1 MKKISHIF
9 LVFSLLALLVG
20 CEQKTSVGERWSEEK
35 AWHWFEQNGWLVGAN
50 YNPYNTINQLEFWQ
64 PETFD
69 PERIDLELGWAANIG
84 FNSMRVYLHD
94 IAWETDPEGFLDRI
108 DTYLE
113 IAHSHD
119 ISTMLVLFDA
129 VWNPV
134 ANPGKQPDPIPHT
147 HNSGWIQ
154 SPTAQRLQDTTQY
167 PLLEEYVKAV
177 ISRFANDPR
186 VVAWDL
192 YNEPDNTNN
201 DRFTNTEAPNKT
213 DHTYNLMVKTF
224 QWAREVNPSQPLTV
238 GVWRDDW
245 EEDKVHENRFNVF
258 QLENSDI
265 ISFHDYGNIENF
277 IRKVESLKRFNRPIL
292 CTEYMARENQST
304 FQEKLPYMKQESIGA
319 YNWGLVA
326 GKSQTIY
333 PWRSWFETFT
343 DEPDLWFHDVFHP
356 DGTPYDQEDV
366 ELIRELTKN
375 E

>member
-1 MKKISHIF
+1 LI
-9 LVFSLLALLVG
+9 G

-35 AWHWFEQNGWLVGAN
+35 AWQWYEQNGWLVGAN
-50 YNPYNTINQLEFWQ
+50 YNPYNAINQLEMWQ
-64 PETFD
+64 AETFD
-69 PERIDLELGWAANIG
+69 PERIDLELGWAADIG

-94 IAWETDPEGFLDRI
+94 IAWEIDPEGFLDRV
-108 DTYLE
+108 DTYLG

-134 ANPGKQPDPIPHT
+134 AKPGKQPDPIPHT

-154 SPTAQRLQDTTQY
+154 SPSAQRLQDTTQY

-177 ISRFANDPR
+177 ITRFANDSR

-201 DRFTNTEAPNKT
+201 ERFTNTEAPNKT

-245 EEDKVHENRFNVF
+245 AEDKVHENRFNVF

-265 ISFHDYGNIENF
+265 ITFHDYGNLENF
-277 IRKVESLKRFNRPIL
+277 IRKVESLKRFNRPIM

-304 FQEKLPYMKQESIGA
+304 FQEKLPYMKQESVGA

-326 GKSQTIY
+326 GKTQTIY
-333 PWRSWFETFT
+333 PWRSWRENFT
-343 DEPDLWFHDVFHP
+343 DEPDLWFHDVFRP
-356 DGTPYDQEDV
+356 DGTPYSQEEV
-366 ELIRELTKN
+366 ELISQLTRN
-375 E
+375 